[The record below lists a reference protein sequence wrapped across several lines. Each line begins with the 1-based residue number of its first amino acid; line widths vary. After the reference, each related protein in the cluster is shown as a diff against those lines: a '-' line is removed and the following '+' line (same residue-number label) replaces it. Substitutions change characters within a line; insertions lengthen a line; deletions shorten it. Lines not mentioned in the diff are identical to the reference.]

1 MSKVDLALIQ
11 NAQERLVGVIRETH
25 LLHAGWLERLTG
37 TKVMLK
43 PENLQRAG
51 SFKIRGAYNLI
62 SQLSP
67 SEQKAGVV
75 AASAGNHAQG
85 VALAASILNIP
96 SRVYMPEGASIAKVE
111 ATKNYGAEVRFHGA
125 TLDEALIEAKRDCE
139 ETQAT
144 FIPPFDNE
152 LIVAGQGTVG
162 LEIIKELPEV
172 ETVLVC
178 TGGGGLLAGIA
189 MAIKSINP
197 KVKVIGVQAEQAA
210 AYPESL
216 KQGKPVALNTMKTMA
231 DGIAVGKPGEIP
243 FQIINELVDDVICVS
258 ENDLSIA
265 LLQTLERGKLLVEP
279 AGAAG
284 LAALIKNP
292 KAFKGPI
299 AVVLSGGNIDPLLLD
314 RIMRNGLAVAG
325 RYLNVE
331 ITISD
336 NPGSLANLLT
346 EIGKTGASV
355 VDVFHLRT
363 DPELAS
369 DQVSVNL
376 TLETRGETHKQ
387 KVLNVLSQLGL
398 SFEVK

>member
-1 MSKVDLALIQ
+1 MTKLNLADIE
-11 NAQERLVGVIRETH
+11 NAQSRLKGVIRETQMV
-25 LLHAGWLERLTG
+25 HAGWLERLTG
-37 TKVMLK
+37 QKVMLK

-51 SFKIRGAYNLI
+51 SFKIRGAYNLLC
-62 SQLSP
+62 QLTSD
-67 SEQKAGVV
+67 EKAAGVV

-85 VALAASILNIP
+85 VALAASLLGIK

-111 ATKNYGAEVRFHGA
+111 ATKNYGAEVKFFGA
-125 TLDEALIEAKRDCE
+125 TLDEALQEAKSDCQK
-139 ETQAT
+139 TGAI

-152 LIVAGQGTVG
+152 HIVAGQGTVG
-162 LEIIKELPEV
+162 LEIIDELPDV
-172 ETVLVC
+172 KTVLVC

-189 MAIKSINP
+189 LAIKSKNP
-197 KVKVIGVQAEQAA
+197 DVKIIGVQAEQAA

-216 KQGKPVALNTMKTMA
+216 KLGAPTQLKRMKTMA
-231 DGIAVGKPGEIP
+231 DGIAVGKPGDIP
-243 FQIINELVDDVICVS
+243 FEIIQKMVDEVITVS

-265 LLQTLERGKLLVEP
+265 LLQALERGKLLVEP
-279 AGAAG
+279 AGAAA

-292 KAFKGPI
+292 KSFDGPI
-299 AVVLSGGNIDPLLLD
+299 AVTLSGGNIDPLLLD

-325 RYLNVE
+325 RYLTVE
-331 ITISD
+331 IVISD

-363 DPELAS
+363 DPTLSS

-376 TLETRGETHKQ
+376 TLETRGAEHQ
-387 KVLNVLSQLGL
+387 KSVLNVLNGLQLEY
-398 SFEVK
+398 EVK

>member
-1 MSKVDLALIQ
+1 MGHIDLADVQ
-11 NAQERLVGVIRETH
+11 AAAQRLAGVIRETQMV
-25 LLHAGWLERLTG
+25 HAGWLERLTKQ
-37 TKVMLK
+37 KVMLK

-62 SQLSP
+62 SQLTDAEKKS
-67 SEQKAGVV
+67 GVV

-85 VALAASILNIP
+85 VALAATLLGIK

-111 ATKNYGAEVRFHGA
+111 ATKNYGAEVKFAGS
-125 TLDEALIEAKRDCE
+125 TLDESISAALADCE
-139 ETQAT
+139 KTKAI

-152 LIVAGQGTVG
+152 QIVAGQGTVG
-162 LEIIKELPEV
+162 LEIIEQMPDVK
-172 ETVLVC
+172 TVLVC
-178 TGGGGLLAGIA
+178 TGGGGLLAGVA
-189 MAIKSINP
+189 LAIKTLNP

-216 KQGKPVALNTMKTMA
+216 KQGKPIALTSMKTMA
-231 DGIAVGKPGEIP
+231 DGIAVGKPGEVP
-243 FQIINELVDDVICVS
+243 FAIIQKYVDEVITVS

-279 AGAAG
+279 AGAAAC
-284 LAALIKNP
+284 AALIKHPNS
-292 KAFKGPI
+292 FEGPI
-299 AVVLSGGNIDPLLLD
+299 AIVLSGGNIDPLLLD

-325 RYLNVE
+325 RYLTVE

-355 VDVFHLRT
+355 VDVFH
-363 DPELAS
+363 
-369 DQVSVNL
+369 
-376 TLETRGETHKQ
+376 
-387 KVLNVLSQLGL
+387 
-398 SFEVK
+398 

>member
-1 MSKVDLALIQ
+1 MTKLNLADIE
-11 NAQERLVGVIRETH
+11 NAQSRLKGVIRETQMV
-25 LLHAGWLERLTG
+25 HAGWLERLTG
-37 TKVMLK
+37 QKVMLK

-51 SFKIRGAYNLI
+51 SFKIRGAYNLLC
-62 SQLSP
+62 QLTSD
-67 SEQKAGVV
+67 EKAAGVV

-85 VALAASILNIP
+85 VALAASLLGIK

-111 ATKNYGAEVRFHGA
+111 ATKNYGAEVKFFGA
-125 TLDEALIEAKRDCE
+125 TLDEALQEAKSDCQK
-139 ETQAT
+139 TGAI

-152 LIVAGQGTVG
+152 HIVAGQGTVG
-162 LEIIKELPEV
+162 LEIIDELPDV
-172 ETVLVC
+172 KTVLVC

-189 MAIKSINP
+189 LAIKSKNP
-197 KVKVIGVQAEQAA
+197 DVKIIGVQAEQAA

-216 KQGKPVALNTMKTMA
+216 KLGAPTQLKQMKTMA
-231 DGIAVGKPGEIP
+231 DGIAVGKPGDIP
-243 FQIINELVDDVICVS
+243 FEIIQKMVDEVITVS

-265 LLQTLERGKLLVEP
+265 LLQALERGKLLVEP
-279 AGAAG
+279 AGAAA

-292 KAFKGPI
+292 KSFDGPI
-299 AVVLSGGNIDPLLLD
+299 AVTLSGGNIDPLLLD

-325 RYLNVE
+325 RYLTVE
-331 ITISD
+331 IVISD

-363 DPELAS
+363 DPTLSS

-376 TLETRGETHKQ
+376 TLETRGAEHQ
-387 KVLNVLSQLGL
+387 KSVLNVLNGLQLEY
-398 SFEVK
+398 EVK

>member
-1 MSKVDLALIQ
+1 MGQIDLSDVQA
-11 NAQERLVGVIRETH
+11 AAVRLTGVIRETQMV
-25 LLHAGWLERLTG
+25 HAGWLERLTQQ
-37 TKVMLK
+37 KVMLK

-62 SQLSP
+62 SQLTDAEKKS
-67 SEQKAGVV
+67 GVV

-85 VALAASILNIP
+85 VALAATLLGIK

-111 ATKNYGAEVRFHGA
+111 ATKNYGAEVKFAGS
-125 TLDEALIEAKRDCE
+125 TLDEAISAALADCE
-139 ETQAT
+139 AT
-144 FIPPFDNE
+144 KAIFIPPFDNQQ
-152 LIVAGQGTVG
+152 IVAGQGTVG
-162 LEIIKELPEV
+162 LEIIEQMPDVK
-172 ETVLVC
+172 TVLVC
-178 TGGGGLLAGIA
+178 TGGGGLLAGVA
-189 MAIKSINP
+189 LAIKTINP
-197 KVKVIGVQAEQAA
+197 DVKVIGVQAEQAA

-216 KQGKPVALNTMKTMA
+216 KQGRPIGLASMKTMA

-243 FQIINELVDDVICVS
+243 FALIQEHVDEVITVS

-279 AGAAG
+279 AGAAAC
-284 LAALIKNP
+284 AAVIKNP
-292 KAFKGPI
+292 NSFEGPI
-299 AVVLSGGNIDPLLLD
+299 AIVLSGGNIDPLLLD

-325 RYLNVE
+325 RYLTVE

-363 DPELAS
+363 DPSLSS
-369 DQVSVNL
+369 DQVRVNL
-376 TLETRGETHKQ
+376 TLETRGENHRQ
-387 KVLNVLSQLGL
+387 SVLSSIAELGMDYKL
-398 SFEVK
+398 K

>member
-1 MSKVDLALIQ
+1 MTKLTLADIQ
-11 NAQERLVGVIRETH
+11 SAKDRLQGVIRDTQMV
-25 LLHAGWLERLTG
+25 HAGWLERLTG
-37 TKVMLK
+37 QKVMLK

-51 SFKIRGAYNLI
+51 SFKIRGAYNLLC
-62 SQLSP
+62 QLSEAEK
-67 SEQKAGVV
+67 SAGVV

-85 VALAASILNIP
+85 VALAASILGIK

-111 ATKNYGAEVRFHGA
+111 ATKNYGAEVKFFGA
-125 TLDEALIEAKRDCE
+125 TLDEALQEAKRDCE
-139 ETQAT
+139 KTGAI
-144 FIPPFDNE
+144 FIPPFDSE
-152 LIVAGQGTVG
+152 YIVAGQGTVG
-162 LEIIKELPEV
+162 LEILDELPDV
-172 ETVLVC
+172 KTVLVC

-189 MAIKSINP
+189 LAIKSKNP

-216 KQGKPVALNTMKTMA
+216 KRGEPTQLSAMKTMA
-231 DGIAVGKPGEIP
+231 DGIAVGKPGDIP
-243 FQIINELVDDVICVS
+243 FKIIQELVDEIITVS
-258 ENDLSIA
+258 ESDLSIA
-265 LLQTLERGKLLVEP
+265 LLQALERGKLLVEP
-279 AGAAG
+279 AGAAA

-292 KAFKGPI
+292 NAFEGPI
-299 AVVLSGGNIDPLLLD
+299 ALTLSGGNIDPLLLD

-325 RYLNVE
+325 RYLTVE

-363 DPELAS
+363 DPTLRS

-376 TLETRGETHKQ
+376 TLETRGAEHQ
-387 KVLNVLSQLGL
+387 KTVLQVLDQLQL
-398 SFEVK
+398 EYEVK